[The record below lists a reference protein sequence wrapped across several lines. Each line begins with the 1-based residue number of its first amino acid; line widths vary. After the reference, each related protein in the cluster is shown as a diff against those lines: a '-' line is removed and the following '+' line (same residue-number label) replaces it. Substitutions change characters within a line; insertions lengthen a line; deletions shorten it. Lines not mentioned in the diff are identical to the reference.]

1 MYRETDYETTIF
13 SFLQFFCAAY
23 TATQANYYTET
34 KTLKEN
40 GYAYQCDVSHGL
52 VKCII
57 NPPVLDNILQIDL
70 HQVTLGL

>member
-1 MYRETDYETTIF
+1 MIF
-13 SFLQFFCAAY
+13 LLIFCATYIMAQ
-23 TATQANYYTET
+23 TNYYTET

-70 HQVTLGL
+70 HQVTLSL